1 MKKIESMA
9 KRHKIFTGFI
19 FLAIAGMV
27 YFGYAK
33 IVQNKTQE
41 NEIQETA
48 IIKKGD
54 IKIVVTG
61 TGQVF
66 AKSQVDLQGVV
77 AGDGIKVEKVLVK
90 NDQTVK
96 RGDLI
101 VVLDTTEPKKEMQN
115 AQLNLKSAF
124 ITQKETNRDF
134 DKQTIE
140 ERWKRQAQEII
151 VQQKKLLLDDAKRK
165 LEDYYIRAPFDG
177 IVTGLDVEAGDSIS
191 RDDIVASVI
200 TEEMYAEISLNEL
213 DAARVKKGN
222 NATIAFDALPGVVAK
237 GKVEKID
244 TIGKITQNVV
254 SYEAKIVFEN
264 NVELLKP
271 GMSANAEIIIDSQ
284 ENVLQIPNT
293 AIRKNKDGTF
303 YTQTVSSLESGAE
316 GKTKTISKPIKI
328 GISDEMVTQV
338 VEGLQEGEEVTLKT
352 SSSGKNGID
361 NKEKTSGGLFGG
373 SFKIGGEKR

>member
-1 MKKIESMA
+1 
-9 KRHKIFTGFI
+9 
-19 FLAIAGMV
+19 
-27 YFGYAK
+27 
-33 IVQNKTQE
+33 
-41 NEIQETA
+41 
-48 IIKKGD
+48 
-54 IKIVVTG
+54 
-61 TGQVF
+61 
-66 AKSQVDLQGVV
+66 
-77 AGDGIKVEKVLVK
+77 
-90 NDQTVK
+90 
-96 RGDLI
+96 
-101 VVLDTTEPKKEMQN
+101 MQN

-151 VQQKKLLLDDAKRK
+151 VQQKKLLLDDAKRR

-213 DAARVKKGN
+213 DAARVKTGN

>member
-66 AKSQVDLQGVV
+66 AESQVDLQGVV

-115 AQLNLKSAF
+115 AQLNLKSAL

-151 VQQKKLLLDDAKRK
+151 VQQKKLLLDDAKRR
-165 LEDYYIRAPFDG
+165 LEDYYIRTPFDG

-213 DAARVKKGN
+213 DAARVKTGN